1 RVDNKKELW
10 IFMYLVWI
18 GRLIP
23 PKALK
28 SLFFFTYYYYYY
40 YYYYFNSFYR
50 LKVKKLFSNFI
61 NSNLFI

>member
-1 RVDNKKELW
+1 
-10 IFMYLVWI
+10 M
-18 GRLIP
+18 
-23 PKALK
+23 K